1 MYLEQ
6 KINAGMGDV
15 ASFPAGGNCEP
26 DVCAACTVRKEAVC
40 GRLTVGA
47 LNELH
52 QIGRHRVL
60 RKGQTLIWEGDDSP
74 LVANV
79 MEGMVKLST
88 GTSTGSEQILGL
100 AGPGRFIGRPNGGAS
115 GHSIVALVDTKL
127 CVFPTTAFRSFME
140 NHPELGLAL
149 LDKAL
154 DELDIARR
162 WQLMLA
168 RANASERVAT
178 LLLHFAGSNA
188 RDGETYHFPLSRGQ
202 MAELAGLTIETVSR
216 QLTRLKTMGVISLPS
231 RDNFQILDLDSLAA
245 IAGEAPQSGL
255 H

>member
-15 ASFPAGGNCEP
+15 ASFPAGGNCEA
-26 DVCAACTVRKEAVC
+26 DACANCAVRNEAVC
-40 GRLTVGA
+40 GSLNISA

-52 QIGRHRVL
+52 QIGRHRTL
-60 RKGQTLIWEGDDSP
+60 RKGQTLVWEGDDNL

-79 MEGMVKLST
+79 LEGMVKLSS
-88 GTSTGSEQILGL
+88 GTSTGSEQILGI

-127 CVFPTTAFRSFME
+127 CVFPTQSFRSFMDA
-140 NHPELGLAL
+140 HPELGIAL

-154 DELDIARR
+154 DELDVARR

-168 RANASERVAT
+168 RASASERVAS
-178 LLLHFAGSNA
+178 LLFHFAGRRPEKGQSY
-188 RDGETYHFPLSRGQ
+188 TFPLSRGQ
-202 MAELAGLTIETVSR
+202 MADLAGLTIETVSR
-216 QLTRLKTMGVISLPS
+216 QLTRLKTSGVISLPS
-231 RDNFQILDLDSLAA
+231 RERFTILEPDALAA
-245 IAGEAPQSGL
+245 IAGENSPGGL